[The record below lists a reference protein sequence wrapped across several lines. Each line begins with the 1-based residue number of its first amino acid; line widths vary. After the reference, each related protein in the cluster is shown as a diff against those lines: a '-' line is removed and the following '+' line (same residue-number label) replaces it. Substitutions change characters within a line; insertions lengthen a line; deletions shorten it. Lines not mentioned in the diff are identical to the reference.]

1 MYLTVVDKVIEANL
15 NKGGTF
21 ILTDRIQFDN
31 SISLTSIGLTLNLNQ
46 RYTVFFLL
54 VYPRSVLFNFFLL
67 WYSSMLELP
76 FLKII
81 RDRKTNR
88 NKG

>member
-1 MYLTVVDKVIEANL
+1 MVDKVIEANL
-15 NKGGTF
+15 KKGGTF
-21 ILTDRIQFDN
+21 IFIQSDN
-31 SISLTSIGLTLNLNQ
+31 SISLASIGLTLNLNE
-46 RYTVFFLL
+46 RYTVFSYWFTPVSFYLIL
-54 VYPRSVLFNFFLL
+54 FLL
-67 WYSSMLELP
+67 WYSSMLELL

>member
-1 MYLTVVDKVIEANL
+1 MVYKVIEANL
-15 NKGGTF
+15 EKGGTIIF
-21 ILTDRIQFDN
+21 IQFDN
-31 SISLTSIGLTLNLNQ
+31 SVSLASIGLTLNLNE
-46 RYTVFFLL
+46 RYTVFSYWFTPVPFYLIL
-54 VYPRSVLFNFFLL
+54 FLL
-67 WYSSMLELP
+67 WYSSMLELL

>member
-1 MYLTVVDKVIEANL
+1 MVDKVF
-15 NKGGTF
+15 NKWGTF

-31 SISLTSIGLTLNLNQ
+31 SISLASIGLTLNLIE
-46 RYTVFFLL
+46 RYTVFSYWFTPVPSYLILFLL
-54 VYPRSVLFNFFLL
+54 M
-67 WYSSMLELP
+67 YSSMLELL

-81 RDRKTNR
+81 RDRKSNR

>member
-1 MYLTVVDKVIEANL
+1 MVDKVIEANL
-15 NKGGTF
+15 KKGGTF
-21 ILTDRIQFDN
+21 IFIQSDN
-31 SISLTSIGLTLNLNQ
+31 SISLASIGLTLNLNE
-46 RYTVFFLL
+46 RYTAFSYWFTPVSFYL
-54 VYPRSVLFNFFLL
+54 VLFLL
-67 WYSSMLELP
+67 WYSSMVELL

>member
-15 NKGGTF
+15 KKGELSFLFNLT
-21 ILTDRIQFDN
+21 ILFHWR
-31 SISLTSIGLTLNLNQ
+31 SIGLTLNLNE
-46 RYTVFFLL
+46 RYTVFSYWFTPVPFYLI
-54 VYPRSVLFNFFLL
+54 FFLL
-67 WYSSMLELP
+67 WYSSMLELL

-81 RDRKTNR
+81 RDRKSNR